1 VKLLVK
7 FAKTRNLSIK
17 GATMRKTTLFAAAL
31 LLVSAV
37 PVLSQTTT
45 LYDGTSNVT
54 PDSSPWGWTFAGI
67 GTVTPPGG
75 TGATKLDTTAN
86 DLFQAGYATIA
97 PGGLYRTLGYNV
109 RFDIKVVS
117 ENHSNPSADK
127 NADSLADRSGVSV
140 IVLGNDKKGVELAF
154 WQTNVWTQSD
164 TFLHSLSEDATF
176 NTTAA
181 GTGIAGLISYNLV
194 VGGNSY
200 SLFANGGV
208 SPILTGSLHDYSA
221 SPNPYQTPNFLF
233 VGDDTTSA
241 RGSFQFS
248 RFDVTSAPEPGSLA
262 FLATGFLGTAV
273 FAFRKKLR

>member
-1 VKLLVK
+1 MFFLQ
-7 FAKTRNLSIK
+7 NLSSK
-17 GATMRKTTLFAAAL
+17 GAKMRNTTLLAAAL
-31 LLVSAV
+31 LLVSSV
-37 PVLSQTTT
+37 PLAAQTTT

-75 TGATKLDTTAN
+75 TGATKLDTTAA
-86 DLFQAGYATIA
+86 DAFQAGYAMISPT
-97 PGGLYRTLGYNV
+97 GLYRTLGYNV
-109 RFDIKVVS
+109 RFDIKVVA

-164 TFLHSLSEDATF
+164 TFLHSVSEDAAF

-181 GTGIAGLISYNLV
+181 GSGVGGLIQYSLV
-194 VGGNSY
+194 VGGSAY
-200 SLFANGGV
+200 SLFANGGTT
-208 SPILTGSLHDYSA
+208 PILSGLLHDYSA

-233 VGDDTTSA
+233 LGDDTTSS

-248 RFDVTSAPEPGSLA
+248 RFDVTSAPEPGSL
-262 FLATGFLGTAV
+262 GFLIAGFMGTTIY
-273 FAFRKKLR
+273 AFRNKLRKPSAS